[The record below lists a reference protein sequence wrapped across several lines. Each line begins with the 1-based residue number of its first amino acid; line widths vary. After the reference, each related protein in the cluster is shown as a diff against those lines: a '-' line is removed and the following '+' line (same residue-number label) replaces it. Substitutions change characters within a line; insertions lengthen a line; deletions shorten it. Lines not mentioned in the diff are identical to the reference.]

1 MFLVAIVARLEV
13 RAGSVL
19 SAPPSPNYT
28 QDFVEESNRT
38 AFGSRQP
45 DGNLGIGADHGDDHH
60 EEALRLQ
67 NDEAVR
73 RATPLTSQQ
82 SR

>member
-1 MFLVAIVARLEV
+1 MRLMFIAIVMTSL
-13 RAGSVL
+13 
-19 SAPPSPNYT
+19 
-28 QDFVEESNRT
+28 T
-38 AFGSRQP
+38 ACSWNDGPFGYRQP

-73 RATPLTSQQ
+73 RTTPLTSQQ

>member
-1 MFLVAIVARLEV
+1 MRLMFIAIMVTGLA
-13 RAGSVL
+13 AC
-19 SAPPSPNYT
+19 T
-28 QDFVEESNRT
+28 
-38 AFGSRQP
+38 FGYRQP
-45 DGNLGIGADHGDDHH
+45 DGNLGIGAGHGDEHH

-73 RATPLTSQQ
+73 RTTPLTFQQ